1 MISTATYP
9 NPRHPST
16 CPNLWVF
23 YTCPPNMSIAWTYR
37 TPSVH
42 FLAEFG
48 RVGCPPDR
56 CGVGNLGISSLVLQ
70 IICLYLQIG
79 KDILKPKAEQGWGAK
94 IIECLSRALLA
105 AFLEMRGFS
114 RANVLYMLAFGKA
127 WPDPSSPSN
136 CKRTFPASSES
147 EADLTGEILP
157 NEFDRRVVS

>member
-1 MISTATYP
+1 
-9 NPRHPST
+9 
-16 CPNLWVF
+16 
-23 YTCPPNMSIAWTYR
+23 
-37 TPSVH
+37 
-42 FLAEFG
+42 
-48 RVGCPPDR
+48 
-56 CGVGNLGISSLVLQ
+56 
-70 IICLYLQIG
+70 LQIG